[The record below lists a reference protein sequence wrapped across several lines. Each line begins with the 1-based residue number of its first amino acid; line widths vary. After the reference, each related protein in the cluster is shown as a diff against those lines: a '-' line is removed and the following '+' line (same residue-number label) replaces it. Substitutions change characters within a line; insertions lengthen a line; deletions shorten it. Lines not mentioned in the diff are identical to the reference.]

1 MRPLELSDHEQA
13 CPSPTFRVSALRT
26 YPVKGCAGYAL
37 PEGMM
42 SSAGLQHDR
51 SFLVVSDEGSART
64 QREQPRLALIQPVL
78 SADGS
83 RLVLHAPGRDAVG
96 IDVDTAGQ
104 RREVKLFGTDY
115 RGIDQGH
122 VVAGWLSETLGVGS
136 RLVRVPP
143 EHDRKTDG
151 HTPGTSAYADSCA
164 VHLVSEASLAELNRR
179 LTAKGSGPVPMER
192 FRPNIVVSGHH
203 EPHEEDRLRL
213 LRIGTAELGY
223 AKLAVRC
230 VVTTVD
236 QDSGAKSGPE
246 PLRTLAEYRR
256 APEGGVVF
264 GSKFAVTGTGTLAVG
279 DTLTVDEW
287 GPSEAK
293 RHPRATEPE

>member
-136 RLVRVPP
+136 RLVRVGFAGRAQPQV
-143 EHDRKTDG
+143 DRQGLRACPDG
-151 HTPGTSAYADSCA
+151 TIP
-164 VHLVSEASLAELNRR
+164 
-179 LTAKGSGPVPMER
+179 
-192 FRPNIVVSGHH
+192 
-203 EPHEEDRLRL
+203 
-213 LRIGTAELGY
+213 
-223 AKLAVRC
+223 
-230 VVTTVD
+230 
-236 QDSGAKSGPE
+236 
-246 PLRTLAEYRR
+246 AEYRGQW
-256 APEGGVVF
+256 P
-264 GSKFAVTGTGTLAVG
+264 
-279 DTLTVDEW
+279 
-287 GPSEAK
+287 
-293 RHPRATEPE
+293 PRAARRGQAATAPYRYCRIGLRETRGPVRRDDRRSRFRSEIRAGTTQNTCRVSPRPRRRCRIREQVRGYRDRHARGWRHADG